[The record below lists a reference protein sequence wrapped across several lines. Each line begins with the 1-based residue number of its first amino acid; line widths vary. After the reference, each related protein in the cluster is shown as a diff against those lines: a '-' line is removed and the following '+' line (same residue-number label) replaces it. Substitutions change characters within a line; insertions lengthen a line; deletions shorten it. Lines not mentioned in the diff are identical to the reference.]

1 MIQNKPKLDEKTSL
15 LSENNNYD
23 NDKDDEIIS
32 TSNSNTVNQV
42 QDLLKKIGDNTIKNN
57 LDEEEEEDVDIENYL
72 NDLENKKK

>member
-1 MIQNKPKLDEKTSL
+1 LIQNKPKLDEKTSL